1 MLRAPSS
8 IQRYMDQSARTS
20 GFGGTSGSLFFLLR
34 RHHGSPDGVLL
45 FLSRLPKAGN
55 RLFFHDISK
64 TGSDIGEYPGG

>member
-1 MLRAPSS
+1 MSCAPSS
-8 IQRYMDQSARTS
+8 IQWYMDQSDGTS
-20 GFGGTSGSLFFLLR
+20 GFGGTSGSLFLR